1 MGPIQSLQELRD
13 FLRRRMAFIMLA
25 LGVVT
30 LVGVLAALRSVPVY
44 QAIAVLSTRV
54 EAVSDDAVRS
64 SSTGNAA
71 RLMQLIEQRLTSRE
85 TMLRI
90 ADDYEM
96 FVGLAAQERAEL
108 MRNAITLIS
117 QAAVSVGFGSDG
129 SLASMII
136 MVRADT
142 GPKSAAIANELA
154 EMVIAETGA
163 GRIARARETLQFV
176 EVEQSR
182 LTSELRALQQETREF
197 ARQNHDVLSFG
208 VDLRRTELSQIVT
221 DIQEARRDITAAES
235 ELSTLVAQNSSQR
248 RQATLRDQINT
259 RSAEL
264 ARLLAQQEEFEP
276 FFRRAAEAEREMA
289 ILTERDAR
297 LQDRLRD
304 ISGQVAT
311 AQATLRLEEDRRSAT
326 FELVEE
332 ATVPEYPISRSRK
345 RTVMMAAV
353 GGIILGIVAAFG
365 YELLRP
371 ALRSTRQVE
380 RELGMRP
387 VLVLPELVLPSERR
401 KTWLG
406 WIAGGCLFVLA
417 LAAILLSQQSL

>member
-1 MGPIQSLQELRD
+1 MGPIQSFQELRD
-13 FLRRRMAFIMLA
+13 FLRRRMALIVLA
-25 LGVVT
+25 LGIA
-30 LVGVLAALRSVPVY
+30 LLLGVLVALRSVPVY

-96 FVGLAAQERAEL
+96 FVGQPAQERAEL

-117 QAAVSVGFGSDG
+117 QAAVAVGFGSDG

-136 MVRADT
+136 MVRADS

-163 GRIARARETLQFV
+163 SRTARARETLQFV

-182 LTSELRALQQETREF
+182 LISDLRALQQEAREF
-197 ARQNHDVLSFG
+197 SRQNHDVLSYG
-208 VDLRRTELSQIVT
+208 VDLRRTELGQIIT
-221 DIQEARRDITAAES
+221 DIQDARRDITAAET
-235 ELSTLVAQNSSQR
+235 ELETLVAQNTSPR
-248 RQATLRDQINT
+248 RQATLRDQINR

-264 ARLLAQQEEFEP
+264 DRLRAQQEEFEP

-289 ILTERDAR
+289 ILTEREAR

-304 ISGQVAT
+304 VSGQVAT
-311 AQATLRLEEDRRSAT
+311 AQAALRLEEDQRSAT

-332 ATVPEYPISRSRK
+332 ATVPDYPISRSRK

-353 GGIILGIVAAFG
+353 TGIILGVVAAFA

-371 ALRSTRQVE
+371 ALRSARQLE

-417 LAAILLSQQSL
+417 LAAIFLSQQSM